1 MQKKSVYKYCHV
13 NAYVAYE
20 EGSPIYKK
28 SFKFK
33 LKPRMVDDKI
43 WGKLVSTLNKN
54 GIEAYISIILRPY
67 KSSFPPKYP
76 RVAPTIIPIM

>member
-1 MQKKSVYKYCHV
+1 MQKKSVHKYCHV

-20 EGSPIYKK
+20 EDSPIYKK

-43 WGKLVSTLNKN
+43 WEKLLSTLNKN
-54 GIEAYISIILRPY
+54 GIEVEL
-67 KSSFPPKYP
+67 KSWSVLWSVLLYSF
-76 RVAPTIIPIM
+76 RCIC

>member
-1 MQKKSVYKYCHV
+1 MQKKSVHKYCHV

-20 EGSPIYKK
+20 EDSPIYKK

-43 WGKLVSTLNKN
+43 WEKLVSTLNKN
-54 GIEAYISIILRPY
+54 GIEVEL
-67 KSSFPPKYP
+67 KSWSVLWSVLLYSFLC
-76 RVAPTIIPIM
+76 IC

>member
-1 MQKKSVYKYCHV
+1 MQKISVHKYCHV

-20 EGSPIYKK
+20 EDSPIYKK

-43 WGKLVSTLNKN
+43 WEKLVSTLNKN
-54 GIEAYISIILRPY
+54 GIEVELKSWSVLL
-67 KSSFPPKYP
+67 SSF
-76 RVAPTIIPIM
+76 RCIC

>member
-1 MQKKSVYKYCHV
+1 MQKKSVHKYCHV

-20 EGSPIYKK
+20 EDDPVYKK

-43 WGKLVSTLNKN
+43 WEKLVSTLNKN
-54 GIEAYISIILRPY
+54 GIGVEL
-67 KSSFPPKYP
+67 KSWSVLWSVLLYSFLC
-76 RVAPTIIPIM
+76 IC